1 MSTARRIVFGPPQAR
16 VVGVLVSPSVIAE
29 SALLS
34 GVVIC
39 DPFGIE
45 ALAADRSMNHL
56 TAALAREGHA
66 VLRFAPPGLGD
77 SGELPEGGSIVGPWR
92 AAIDAAIDVLRSEI
106 GCVGITLVGL
116 RVGAALAAE
125 VASAR
130 DDVARLVL
138 WAPVAGRP
146 FVRELKM
153 LGAGVAAE
161 PSARNCGTTAPLA
174 VEAGGFGLS
183 AASVAELAAVD
194 PFTLIRRPAADILI
208 VDRDD
213 IRSGAKLAAHLT
225 GLGAQVESPEL
236 TGYAAMRLDDPEAGE
251 VPTKAIEAIAA
262 WISRMPMPAGQD
274 CVRQFPDHAVSDA
287 LELAADTNG
296 LVESSVRIPVNG
308 GRELHGIVTR
318 SVDARDNALAL
329 VLLTTGSNPCCGA
342 GRLHTRLARH
352 WAGDGHTVV
361 RLDRRGVGLSEL
373 SQLLHAG
380 PATRVATEADDRNR
394 TCGLGDAYDDTHV
407 DDVTAIEQF
416 VRAELGGERVV
427 LVGTCSGAYTAYR
440 AASSGRVRPGRLGI
454 IAINQII
461 FDDHAWTTDGESP
474 AYAIKAR
481 YELGQALRH
490 PSRWINVLRGEIP
503 VLPAIRRLTR
513 FASIRLRTATRVTA
527 AKLRRRTAPAFG
539 VSADVQAIAAS
550 GIRQTYVFDDAETG
564 LGYLRLHADASMAAL
579 LATGQLSQ
587 HTVAGAGHTFG
598 PEWSKEWLIATLDRT
613 LADLARIPSVL

>member
-1 MSTARRIVFGPPQAR
+1 MIAMRPIVFGPPDAR
-16 VVGVLVSPSVIAE
+16 VVGVLVSPSVVAE
-29 SALLS
+29 SAMRS

-56 TAALAREGHA
+56 TAALAREGHE

-77 SGELPEGGSIVGPWR
+77 SGDLPAGASIVGPWR
-92 AAIDAAIDVLRSEI
+92 VAIDAAIDVLRSEV
-106 GCVGITLVGL
+106 GCISITLVGL
-116 RVGAALAAE
+116 RVGAALAAA

-153 LGAGVAAE
+153 LGAGVASE
-161 PSARNCGTTAPLA
+161 PCARPCGTGARPA

-183 AASVAELAAVD
+183 EASVAELAAVD
-194 PFTLIRRPAADILI
+194 PLALVRRPAAEILV

-213 IRSGAKLAAHLT
+213 IRSAGKLMLHLT
-225 GLGAQVESPEL
+225 QLGAQVESPEL
-236 TGYAAMRLDDPEAGE
+236 AGYAAMRLDDPEAGE
-251 VPTKAIEAIAA
+251 VPTKAIEAMAA
-262 WISRMPMPAGQD
+262 WISRAPMHADRD
-274 CVRQFPDHAVSDA
+274 CARQSPETHAVSDV
-287 LELAADTNG
+287 LAIATDGTG

-318 SVDARDNALAL
+318 SAVARDNGLAL

-361 RLDRRGVGLSEL
+361 RLDRRGVGRSEL
-373 SQLLHAG
+373 RQLLADG
-380 PATRVATEADDRNR
+380 AAIRIATEADDCDG
-394 TCGLGDAYDDTHV
+394 TCGLGEAYDETHV
-407 DDVTAIEQF
+407 DDVAAVEQF
-416 VRAELGGERVV
+416 VRTEFGAARVV

-440 AASSGRVRPGRLGI
+440 AASSEHMGSDLLGI
-454 IAINQII
+454 IGVNQII

-490 PSRWINVLRGEIP
+490 PSRWLNVMRGDIP
-503 VLPAIRRLTR
+503 VLPAIRRLAR
-513 FASIRLRTATRVTA
+513 FAAIRLRMAARVTS
-527 AKLRRRTAPAFG
+527 AKLRRRPTPAFG
-539 VSADVQAIAAS
+539 VNADLQAIAAA
-550 GIRQTYVFDDAETG
+550 GIRQTYIFDDAEPG
-564 LGYLRLHADASMAAL
+564 LGYLRLHADASLAAL
-579 LATGQLSQ
+579 LTTGQLTQ

-613 LADLARIPSVL
+613 LADLAG

>member
-1 MSTARRIVFGPPQAR
+1 MTTVRPIVFGPPEAR
-16 VVGVLVSPSVIAE
+16 VVGVLVSSSVMAE
-29 SALLS
+29 GAPRS

-56 TAALAREGHA
+56 TAALTREGHA

-77 SGELPEGGSIVGPWR
+77 SDELRKGASIVGPWR
-92 AAIDAAIDVLRSEI
+92 VAIDAAIDVLRSEV

-116 RVGAALAAE
+116 RVGAALAAQ
-125 VASAR
+125 VAATR
-130 DDVARLVL
+130 DDVERLVL

-153 LGAGVAAE
+153 LGAGVATE
-161 PSARNCGTTAPLA
+161 PGTKACGTSARLA

-183 AASVAELAAVD
+183 EASVAELAAVD
-194 PFTLIRRPAADILI
+194 PLTLIRRPAADILL

-213 IRSGAKLAAHLT
+213 IRSGAKLVVHLT
-225 GLGAQVESPEL
+225 ELGAQVESPEL

-251 VPTKAIEAIAA
+251 VPTKAIEAMAA
-262 WISRMPMPAGQD
+262 WISRRPTHADRD
-274 CVRQFPDHAVSDA
+274 CGGPSTDHAVGDV
-287 LELAADTNG
+287 LRLAIDGTG

-318 SVDARDNALAL
+318 SADAHDNRVAL

-352 WAGDGHTVV
+352 WARDGHTVV

-373 SQLLHAG
+373 SQLLQTG
-380 PATRVATEADDRNR
+380 PATRIATEADDRNGS
-394 TCGLGDAYDDTHV
+394 GLGDAYDDTHV
-407 DDVTAIEQF
+407 DDVAAIEQF
-416 VRAELGGERVV
+416 VRAELGQERVV

-440 AASSGRVRPGRLGI
+440 AASSERVGTGLIGI

-490 PSRWINVLRGEIP
+490 PSRWLNVMRGEIP

-513 FASIRLRTATRVTA
+513 FAALRLRTATRVTS
-527 AKLRRRTAPAFG
+527 AKLRHRPAPAFG
-539 VSADVQAIAAS
+539 VSADLQAIAAA
-550 GIRQTYVFDDAETG
+550 GIHQTYVFDDAETG
-564 LGYLRLHADASMAAL
+564 LGYLRLHADVPTAAL
-579 LATGQLSQ
+579 MASGRLAQ

-598 PEWSKEWLIATLDRT
+598 PEWSKQWLIATLDRT